1 MTSFPS
7 TGSENV
13 KDAVETPMDVCD
25 ESMLSSECVSSN
37 NKTFS
42 NTNVQ
47 NTGNLREAASESVT
61 ATTPHLMLHG
71 CDNNSSSSSTI
82 GGSSI
87 SPQTSRAV
95 NDSDLGLENQP
106 CPRHISEQELHVLQV
121 NCQSRILQLHHF
133 QKLLSIVK
141 YIRDNHFLLECRI
154 V

>member
-1 MTSFPS
+1 M
-7 TGSENV
+7 

-47 NTGNLREAASESVT
+47 TTGNLRDAASESVT

-106 CPRHISEQELHVLQV
+106 CPKHISEQELHVLQV
-121 NCQSRILQLHHF
+121 YYQSPSQLLPF
-133 QKLLSIVK
+133 SNSMLTKILSIAK
-141 YIRDNHFLLECRI
+141 SI
-154 V
+154 

>member
-1 MTSFPS
+1 M
-7 TGSENV
+7 

-121 NCQSRILQLHHF
+121 NYQSRILQF
-133 QKLLSIVK
+133 QTIKLLSIVK

-154 V
+154 VLAGGKRK

>member
-1 MTSFPS
+1 M
-7 TGSENV
+7 
-13 KDAVETPMDVCD
+13 KDAIETPMDVCD

-47 NTGNLREAASESVT
+47 NTGNLREAASEPVT

-121 NCQSRILQLHHF
+121 NYQSRSPISPF
-133 QKLLSIVK
+133 
-141 YIRDNHFLLECRI
+141 
-154 V
+154 